1 MSIEHA
7 QHHHLW
13 PLISAPKIQHF
24 LKQRTYL
31 WRIFFNLYIFLT
43 VALVSCFTFRFSLIF
58 ILRFLSE
65 LVDSSWI
72 LVLGKIFFYFK
83 MALKLSFKFFKETVW
98 YKISS
103 CFTYNIIYNEDKY
116 ITAPCNRGSVSA
128 VNKWLCPLFFYI
140 PQTKF
145 VNNFFY
151 SDLCIWH
158 FFCFFKSAIFQYML
172 FYMSLAM
179 QSFWNIPCMLINIQ
193 QVQCMECV
201 WILSFFVQKSLSL

>member
-1 MSIEHA
+1 MWIHHEFEFLEKSSFFLNGFEIEF
-7 QHHHLW
+7 Q
-13 PLISAPKIQHF
+13 I
-24 LKQRTYL
+24 
-31 WRIFFNLYIFLT
+31 
-43 VALVSCFTFRFSLIF
+43 
-58 ILRFLSE
+58 
-65 LVDSSWI
+65 
-72 LVLGKIFFYFK
+72 
-83 MALKLSFKFFKETVW
+83 FKETFW
-98 YKISS
+98 YKLSS

>member
-7 QHHHLW
+7 RHHHLW
-13 PLISAPKIQHF
+13 PLTSAPKIQHF

-31 WRIFFNLYIFLT
+31 WRFFFNLYIFLT

-72 LVLGKIFFYFK
+72 LVFGKIFFFF
-83 MALKLSFKFFKETVW
+83 LNGFEIEFQIFKETVW

-128 VNKWLCPLFFYI
+128 VNKWLCPLFFLY
-140 PQTKF
+140 PANKVCQQ
-145 VNNFFY
+145 FFLFW
-151 SDLCIWH
+151 SLH
-158 FFCFFKSAIFQYML
+158 LALFLFF
-172 FYMSLAM
+172 
-179 QSFWNIPCMLINIQ
+179 
-193 QVQCMECV
+193 
-201 WILSFFVQKSLSL
+201 